1 MPISSPPQ
9 NYALSPVGT
18 SGTAVGPDILIVDA
32 DTQVALP
39 NDGVSKGNIFI
50 RGAPCF
56 GLFYLFSQLI
66 ISQL

>member
-9 NYALSPVGT
+9 NYALSPEGT

-32 DTQVALP
+32 DSQVALP
-39 NDGVSKGNIFI
+39 NDGISKGSIFI

-56 GLFYLFSQLI
+56 GKLFLLI
-66 ISQL
+66 A